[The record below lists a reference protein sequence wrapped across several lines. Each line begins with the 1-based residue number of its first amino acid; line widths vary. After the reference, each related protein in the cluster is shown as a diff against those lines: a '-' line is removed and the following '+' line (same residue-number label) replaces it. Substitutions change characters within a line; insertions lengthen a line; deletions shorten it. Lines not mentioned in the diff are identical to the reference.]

1 MEKTLFGKSER
12 YYKDRGAIFTA
23 TEIAQ
28 QPDTWRK
35 VADYMLSKK
44 AEITKFMDEVMSI
57 KDLRIIFSGAGS
69 SAFIGEAMMF
79 LLANELGIRTE
90 AVHSTDIVSAPE
102 STLFD
107 VPTLLISYGRS
118 GESPESKAAIS
129 FASKRI
135 KNLYNIVIVCNSNS
149 TLADM
154 GRRMEKSMVLEMPP
168 ESCDK
173 GFAMTSS
180 VSCMVMAT
188 WCLFHYKEM
197 EQYAVYIRQIA
208 GCISGQMDEMA
219 AKAEE
224 IAKNDYRRIIW
235 LGTGALKG
243 LAREGAI
250 KSMELSNGYVHAGYD
265 APTGFRHGPKT
276 VINDETI
283 TVHFISNLDYSMK
296 YDVDLA
302 NEIIHE
308 KEKNIVVTVKPES
321 KKDATRGEDYEVIY
335 KIPALLPAD
344 TEIGAY
350 IGSLVFTQLLSMMKS
365 LDKGYLTD
373 NPCSSGKVNRVVK
386 GIVIYDI

>member
-23 TEIAQ
+23 TEISQ

-154 GRRMEKSMVLEMPP
+154 GRRMEKSMVLE
-168 ESCDK
+168 DRK
-173 GFAMTSS
+173 S
-180 VSCMVMAT
+180 VV
-188 WCLFHYKEM
+188 
-197 EQYAVYIRQIA
+197 
-208 GCISGQMDEMA
+208 
-219 AKAEE
+219 
-224 IAKNDYRRIIW
+224 
-235 LGTGALKG
+235 
-243 LAREGAI
+243 
-250 KSMELSNGYVHAGYD
+250 
-265 APTGFRHGPKT
+265 
-276 VINDETI
+276 
-283 TVHFISNLDYSMK
+283 
-296 YDVDLA
+296 
-302 NEIIHE
+302 
-308 KEKNIVVTVKPES
+308 
-321 KKDATRGEDYEVIY
+321 
-335 KIPALLPAD
+335 
-344 TEIGAY
+344 
-350 IGSLVFTQLLSMMKS
+350 
-365 LDKGYLTD
+365 
-373 NPCSSGKVNRVVK
+373 
-386 GIVIYDI
+386 